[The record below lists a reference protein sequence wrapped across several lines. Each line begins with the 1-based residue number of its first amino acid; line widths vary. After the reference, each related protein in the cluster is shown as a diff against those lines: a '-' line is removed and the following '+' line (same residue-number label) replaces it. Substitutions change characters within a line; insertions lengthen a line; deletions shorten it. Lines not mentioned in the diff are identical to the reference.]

1 MGGKNRETS
10 THHRFQSSA
19 YVHKPLDSEDLKSN
33 GPETYLSHS
42 SLCRTSIILD
52 SSPPRHPSEGRSLS
66 NSRVKSSCLD
76 LTLPTPSRR
85 RDLSPSARPSMRTLM
100 CSIIDSIHAPSHASP
115 CVRQRPVGLM
125 ISSTFLH
132 GRRSGFLASS
142 GGDTHRRAAPHNKV
156 VLVLVETLTGVRPPM
171 KSRTACSTAATRS
184 SRGDGAMVTSPTA
197 ESSLPWP
204 SSSGPP
210 SLAGGRPNERR
221 ADRKRRC
228 SSSWGGPRSERC
240 CRAMSTCRFRVLGS
254 EISLGAKCLGLM
266 PCWSGQRLP
275 M

>member
-1 MGGKNRETS
+1 MGGKDRETS

-52 SSPPRHPSEGRSLS
+52 SSPPRHPSAGRSLS

-100 CSIIDSIHAPSHASP
+100 CSIIDSIHASSHASP
-115 CVRQRPVGLM
+115 CVRQRTVGLM

-142 GGDTHRRAAPHNKV
+142 GGDTHRRAAPHKV
-156 VLVLVETLTGVRPPM
+156 ADSVFNGRHQVFQRGWRNGDLPH
-171 KSRTACSTAATRS
+171 SRIVSA
-184 SRGDGAMVTSPTA
+184 
-197 ESSLPWP
+197 
-204 SSSGPP
+204 
-210 SLAGGRPNERR
+210 LAFFIGSAITHRR
-221 ADRKRRC
+221 QAKRAQ
-228 SSSWGGPRSERC
+228 G
-240 CRAMSTCRFRVLGS
+240 
-254 EISLGAKCLGLM
+254 
-266 PCWSGQRLP
+266 
-275 M
+275 